1 MKTVV
6 GEQKNRNWR
15 VVHRDTLGHRI
26 RIDSVIVS
34 TNLRSFPGE
43 ERNKDELDR
52 VMGEN
57 GGQAWHIHM
66 DSEGALGM

>member
-1 MKTVV
+1 M
-6 GEQKNRNWR
+6 
-15 VVHRDTLGHRI
+15 VHRDTLGHRI